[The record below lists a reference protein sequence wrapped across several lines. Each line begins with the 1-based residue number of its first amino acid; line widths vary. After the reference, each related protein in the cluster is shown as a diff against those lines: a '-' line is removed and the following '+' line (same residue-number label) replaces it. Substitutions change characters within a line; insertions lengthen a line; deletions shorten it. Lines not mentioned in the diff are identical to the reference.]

1 MNGRAKFLWSIR
13 RELWEHRSTYI
24 APLAVAAVVLVGFL
38 FHIQGIAEKLFAVT
52 SLDIVRQRVAV
63 VTPFSLVASV
73 ILFTSFAVTL
83 NYCLDALY
91 SERRDRSILFW
102 KSMPV
107 SDRMTVLS
115 KFAMAMVVIPLMA
128 FAIALATQVALF
140 LLTCVMLVVKGI
152 DVSTL
157 TSRLP
162 LVQMTIAMLYG
173 LAVHVLWYA
182 PIYGWL
188 LLVSAWARKAPFL
201 WAVLPVFAAFVVE
214 KIAFGTGYVAT
225 LIQYR
230 FMGAMRE
237 AFAANAMKDPIMQ
250 LSQLDPARFFSSSG
264 LWAGL
269 AVAAA
274 LLAAAIWSRRR
285 REPI

>member
-1 MNGRAKFLWSIR
+1 MSGRAKFFWSIR
-13 RELWEHRSTYI
+13 RELWEHRSIYI

-73 ILFTSFAVTL
+73 ILFTSFAVGL

-107 SDRMTVLS
+107 SDRTTVLS
-115 KFAMAMVVIPLMA
+115 KFTVAMVVIPMIA
-128 FAIALATQVALF
+128 FAIAFTTQLVLF
-140 LLTCVMLVVKGI
+140 MLTCVMLVVKGI

-162 LVQMTIAMLYG
+162 LVQMTIAMFYG
-173 LAVHVLWYA
+173 LAVHMLWFA

-201 WAVLPVFAAFVVE
+201 WAVLPVFALFVVE
-214 KIAFGTGYVAT
+214 KIAFGTGYVGT

-230 FMGAMRE
+230 FMGAMKE
-237 AFAANAMKDPIMQ
+237 AFAANAMKDPITQ
-250 LSQLDPARFFSSSG
+250 LSQLDPGRFLSSTG
-264 LWAGL
+264 LWSGL
-269 AVAAA
+269 AVAVAFLVAA
-274 LLAAAIWSRRR
+274 TWSRRR

>member
-1 MNGRAKFLWSIR
+1 MSGRAKFLWSIR
-13 RELWEHRSTYI
+13 RELWEHRSVYI

-52 SLDIVRQRVAV
+52 SLDIIRQRVAV

-73 ILFTSFAVTL
+73 ILFTSLAVAL

-107 SDRMTVLS
+107 SDLTTVLS
-115 KFAMAMVVIPLMA
+115 KFAMAMAVIPLIA
-128 FAIALATQVALF
+128 FAIAFATQLALF

-162 LVQMTIAMLYG
+162 LVQMTIAMFYG
-173 LAVHVLWYA
+173 LAVHMLWYA

-201 WAVLPVFAAFVVE
+201 WAVLPVFALFMVE
-214 KIAFGTGYVAT
+214 KIAFGTGYVAQ
-225 LIQYR
+225 LVQYR

-237 AFAANAMKDPIMQ
+237 AFSANAMKEPITQ
-250 LSQLDPARFFSSSG
+250 LSQLDPARFFSSAG
-264 LWAGL
+264 LWTG
-269 AVAAA
+269 
-274 LLAAAIWSRRR
+274 LAAAAVFLAAAVWSRRR